1 MGNHHEDEGY
11 RIAAREFNAD
21 EQRFVQDKAKVKE
34 QADKAKQALE
44 GSQGQDLRKA
54 EKVGLKHAKH

>member
-1 MGNHHEDEGY
+1 MGNRNEGEGN
-11 RIAAREFNAD
+11 RTAAREFNAD